1 MATKDPQD
9 NLTFRGFLKASG
21 QAQSWDDT
29 DKKKASKFGWKTE
42 TAYSTDT
49 LVGNWNEEW
58 FDVSKL
64 SQSTRPLSQY
74 SYCFETTYKKTYDKS
89 PPKVPEVLKYRQDKE
104 LGAFPA
110 HQPVLDPPELK
121 QHYNAFMTTS
131 MEAYRPPNKQTDSES
146 K

>member
-89 PPKVPEVLKYRQDKE
+89 PPKVPEVLKYRQ
-104 LGAFPA
+104 GSYST
-110 HQPVLDPPELK
+110 VLHGSCIVVLYTFCK
-121 QHYNAFMTTS
+121 GHTCKSSRFYVGLAL
-131 MEAYRPPNKQTDSES
+131 
-146 K
+146 